1 MVRQENMEEKAVRTI
16 AICEDDRKER
26 QELLMFVREAQ
37 KQLSFAMD
45 VETFRNGEE
54 LLASMRAGKKYEL
67 LLLDILM
74 DGMNGIETAREARRL
89 QPGFFLA
96 FITSS
101 REFGAEAFEM
111 DAVHYLVKPVHMDS
125 LLELFRRFFR
135 RSGIPVKMLELKWG
149 SKSLCVPMHRITRIQ
164 SSNKGVDVY
173 LQGAGRPQWAD
184 VSFSKVEEMLDEE
197 YFLRISRGLLVQMNY
212 ILCMEQNVCRFR
224 DGTSSLISR
233 REKKDIR
240 RKYNDFLFR
249 GMMEEE
255 ENE

>member
-1 MVRQENMEEKAVRTI
+1 MRTI

-37 KQLSFAMD
+37 KQLSFEMD
-45 VETFRNGEE
+45 IETFRNGEE

-74 DGMNGIETAREARRL
+74 DGMNGIETAREARWL

-125 LLELFRRFFR
+125 LLELFAVFF
-135 RSGIPVKMLELKWG
+135 G
-149 SKSLCVPMHRITRIQ
+149 VP
-164 SSNKGVDVY
+164 G
-173 LQGAGRPQWAD
+173 
-184 VSFSKVEEMLDEE
+184 
-197 YFLRISRGLLVQMNY
+197 
-212 ILCMEQNVCRFR
+212 FR
-224 DGTSSLISR
+224 
-233 REKKDIR
+233 
-240 RKYNDFLFR
+240 
-249 GMMEEE
+249 
-255 ENE
+255 